1 MKKQMLVVIAMLL
14 IAGFAQAQPDQNGR
28 PPKPPTPEQRLKHV
42 SEELNKQLTLTT
54 AQKEKVLAAYKAFFA
69 DMEKNKSKDAKQQPP
84 PPPPPPVSKEIA
96 DKLSAERDA
105 KVKAALTPEQYKK
118 YVEIEKT
125 MRPKHPGKPGDD
137 KGSRKPP
144 TEE

>member
-1 MKKQMLVVIAMLL
+1 MLVVVAMLL

-28 PPKPPTPEQRLKHV
+28 PPKPPTPEERLKHV
-42 SEELNKQLTLTT
+42 SEELNKQLSLTA
-54 AQKEKVLAAYKAFFA
+54 AQKEKILAAYKVFFA

-105 KVKAALTPEQYKK
+105 KVKAVLTPEQYKK

-125 MRPKHPGKPGDD
+125 MRPKHPGKPGDG
-137 KGSRKPP
+137 KGPKQPP
-144 TEE
+144 MED

>member
-1 MKKQMLVVIAMLL
+1 MKKQTIILAAMLL
-14 IAGFAQAQPDQNGR
+14 IAGFVQAQSDQNGR
-28 PPKPPTPEQRLKHV
+28 PPKRPTPEERLKHV

-54 AQKEKVLAAYKAFFA
+54 VQKEKVLAAYKAFFT
-69 DMEKNKSKDAKQQPP
+69 DMEKNKSKDAKKPS

-105 KVKAALTPEQYKK
+105 KVEAALTPEQFKK

-125 MRPKHPGKPGDD
+125 MRPKHPGKPGDGRGP
-137 KGSRKPP
+137 KKPP

>member
-1 MKKQMLVVIAMLL
+1 MLVVVAMLL

-28 PPKPPTPEQRLKHV
+28 PPKPPTPEERLKHV
-42 SEELNKQLTLTT
+42 SEELNKQLTLTA
-54 AQKEKVLAAYKAFFA
+54 AQKEKILAAYKAFFA

-105 KVKAALTPEQYKK
+105 KIKAVLTPEQYKK
-118 YVEIEKT
+118 YVDLEKT

-137 KGSRKPP
+137 KGPKQPP
-144 TEE
+144 MED

>member
-1 MKKQMLVVIAMLL
+1 MKKQTMILAAVLL
-14 IAGFAQAQPDQNGR
+14 IAGFVQAQPDQDGR
-28 PPKPPTPEQRLKHV
+28 PPKPPTPEERLKHV

-84 PPPPPPVSKEIA
+84 PPPPVKKEIA
-96 DKLSAERDA
+96 NKLSAERDA
-105 KVKAALTPEQYKK
+105 KVKAVLTSDQYKK

-125 MRPKHPGKPGDD
+125 MRPKHPGKPGDGRGP
-137 KGSRKPP
+137 KKPP

>member
-1 MKKQMLVVIAMLL
+1 MKKQTMILAAMLL
-14 IAGFAQAQPDQNGR
+14 IAGFVQAQSDQNGR
-28 PPKPPTPEQRLKHV
+28 PPKPPTPEERLKHV

-54 AQKEKVLAAYKAFFA
+54 AQKEKVLAAYKAFFT
-69 DMEKNKSKDAKQQPP
+69 DMEKNKRKDAKQP

-105 KVKAALTPEQYKK
+105 KVKAVLTSDQYKK

-125 MRPKHPGKPGDD
+125 MRPKHPGKPGDY
-137 KGSRKPP
+137 KGPKKPP